1 MYRAYKTQPKL
12 EKTGETTI
20 GSDGELIRWWRVVG
34 WTEQGTVRDMKEAK
48 ERFGGSPVLERVE
61 LIQPPRSLQ

>member
-1 MYRAYKTQPKL
+1 MFKAYKTAPKL

-34 WTEQGTVRDMKEAK
+34 WIEQGVVRDMAEARK
-48 ERFGGSPVLERVE
+48 RFGGSPVLERIPE
-61 LIQPPRSLQ
+61 